1 MPKRDLNASI
11 HKLEKQAAGKPD
23 FSNAIR
29 KLESAS
35 KEKEVSDVAEYTST
49 ALIEIGVALR
59 SAGVDDKIGR
69 AVRKAGEDLMQW
81 VQDNR

>member
-1 MPKRDLNASI
+1 
-11 HKLEKQAAGKPD
+11 
-23 FSNAIR
+23 
-29 KLESAS
+29 
-35 KEKEVSDVAEYTST
+35 VAEYTST